1 MSGQRAAVHAPIVL
15 LLFPLPPWYEGIP
28 SGVGR
33 VPYTPKPITR
43 FLLIMS
49 DYLIRVLSDKANVIG
64 LACRTTDLVNL
75 ACRLHG
81 TTPTAS
87 AALGRA
93 LTGALLL
100 GALAKPGLRVGLK
113 FEGNGPLKKILVEAD
128 SEGTVRGFVGVPDID
143 VMVKDD
149 GKLHVSGALGAEG
162 FLTVFKDVGLDEPYQ
177 GIVKLRTGEIAED
190 IAYYFV
196 ESEQIPS
203 AVGLGVYVETD
214 GRISAAGGFLI
225 QTLPPSEDQT
235 IDQLI
240 VNIRKIGAVTHVLR
254 DGKTPEELIGMLF
267 EGIPYEILEKKGLSF
282 RCTCNRDRI
291 ERVLISLGCKELTHL
306 LEEHGEAE
314 VGCEFCRA
322 IYRFDR
328 LDLEQLISDIECAG
342 PKTEP

>member
-1 MSGQRAAVHAPIVL
+1 M
-15 LLFPLPPWYEGIP
+15 
-28 SGVGR
+28 
-33 VPYTPKPITR
+33 
-43 FLLIMS
+43 MS

-64 LACRTTDLVNL
+64 LACRTTELVNL

-81 TTPTAS
+81 TTPTVS

-93 LTGALLL
+93 LTGGLLM

-113 FEGNGPLKKILVEAD
+113 FEGNGPMKKILVEAD

-143 VMVKDD
+143 VMVKED
-149 GKLHVSGALGAEG
+149 GKLHVSGALGTEG

-203 AVGLGVYVETD
+203 AVGLGVFVETD
-214 GRISAAGGFLI
+214 GRVSSAGGFLV
-225 QTLPPSEDQT
+225 QSMPPSEEAT
-235 IDQLI
+235 ITRLI
-240 VNIRKIGAVTHVLR
+240 ENIGKIRSVTEVLR
-254 DGKTPEELIGMLF
+254 EGKTPENILGLLF
-267 EGIPYEILEKKGLSF
+267 EGIPYKTLEKKGLSF

-291 ERVLISLGCKELTHL
+291 EDVLVSLGCKELKQL

-322 IYRFDR
+322 VYRFDR

-342 PKTEP
+342 PKTES

>member
-1 MSGQRAAVHAPIVL
+1 
-15 LLFPLPPWYEGIP
+15 
-28 SGVGR
+28 
-33 VPYTPKPITR
+33 
-43 FLLIMS
+43 MS

-93 LTGALLL
+93 LTGGLLM

-113 FEGNGPLKKILVEAD
+113 FEGNGPMKKILVEAD
-128 SEGTVRGFVGVPDID
+128 SGGTVRGFVGVPDID
-143 VMVKDD
+143 VMVKED
-149 GKLHVSGALGAEG
+149 GKLHVSAALGTEG

-177 GIVKLRTGEIAED
+177 GIVKLHTGEIAED

-214 GRISAAGGFLI
+214 GRVSSAGGFLV
-225 QTLPPSEDQT
+225 QSLPPSEEAT
-235 IDQLI
+235 INQLI
-240 VNIRKIGAVTHVLR
+240 ENIGRIRSVTEVLR
-254 DGKTPEELIGMLF
+254 EGRTPEDILGLLF
-267 EGIPYEILEKKGLSF
+267 EGIPYKTLEKKGLSF

-291 ERVLISLGCKELTHL
+291 GEVLVSLGCKELKHL

-322 IYRFDR
+322 VYRFDR
-328 LDLEQLISDIECAG
+328 LDLEQLISDIECG
-342 PKTEP
+342 PQTES

>member
-1 MSGQRAAVHAPIVL
+1 M
-15 LLFPLPPWYEGIP
+15 
-28 SGVGR
+28 
-33 VPYTPKPITR
+33 
-43 FLLIMS
+43 MS

-64 LACRTTDLVNL
+64 LACRTTELVNL

-93 LTGALLL
+93 LTGGLLM
-100 GALAKPGLRVGLK
+100 GALGKPGLRVGLK
-113 FEGNGPLKKILVEAD
+113 FEGNGPMKKILVEAD
-128 SEGTVRGFVGVPDID
+128 SEGAVRGFVGVPDID
-143 VMVKDD
+143 VMVKED
-149 GKLHVSGALGAEG
+149 GKLHVSGALGTEG

-203 AVGLGVYVETD
+203 AVGLGVFVETD
-214 GRISAAGGFLI
+214 GRVSSAGGFLL
-225 QTLPPSEDQT
+225 QSMPPSEEAT
-235 IDQLI
+235 INQLI
-240 VNIRKIGAVTHVLR
+240 ENIGKIRSVTEVLR
-254 DGKTPEELIGMLF
+254 EGKTPEDILELLF
-267 EGIPYEILEKKGLSF
+267 EGIPYKTLEKKGLSF
-282 RCTCNRDRI
+282 RCTCNRGRI
-291 ERVLISLGCKELTHL
+291 EEVLVSLGCKELKNL

-328 LDLEQLISDIECAG
+328 VDLEQLISDIECAG
-342 PKTEP
+342 TSSGLPPNA